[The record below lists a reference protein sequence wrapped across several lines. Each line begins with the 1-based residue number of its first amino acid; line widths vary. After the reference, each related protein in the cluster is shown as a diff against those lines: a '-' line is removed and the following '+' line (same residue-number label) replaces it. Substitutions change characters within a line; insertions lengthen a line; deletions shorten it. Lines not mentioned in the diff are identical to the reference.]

1 MARMIPS
8 VISPST
14 KSAAERRI
22 FKWFKEAEGTEDWVV
37 FHSLGIAQH
46 QTLIQGEV
54 DFLVVAPKYGIFAL
68 EVKGGRVKRQ
78 DGMWYF
84 TNHKGE
90 TNSKSRGPFE
100 QASEAMFSIKAAI
113 DKKID
118 KRKDKEHIHVKSMLY
133 GYGVMVPDVEYET
146 MGIDEEPWMVFDVNN
161 DNRVKE
167 FIMQLSK
174 ENRRKWEETYGRFN
188 ESKLPTKQDVKF
200 LTSILRSDFDKVLA
214 IRARINNAEQQL
226 LELKEQQ
233 YKCLD
238 QIEDN
243 RRAVIYGPAGTGKTL
258 LAIEQAK
265 KSVAEGKKIALLCFN
280 NSISQWFQAYFRE
293 EAAEYI
299 PAYIGTFHKMLLDIT
314 TEAGFS
320 ITVPAN
326 NEARNLFYKEILPT
340 KALEILLENPKEF
353 DEIIIDEAQ
362 DLIRENYLDILD
374 LIIKKGFDRGS
385 WRLFGDFSRQAIYAD
400 GLDGKTMLE
409 MLEDRTAFI
418 KLKLSENCRNTKQ
431 ICESDEEALEKLVAL
446 LHELEEKNI
455 DKEKIT
461 ILSPRSRGNS
471 IVSQI
476 EDIRIKDF
484 SFKYTEELSFS
495 TVQSFKGLE
504 NAVIIL
510 VDVDSYS
517 AINLMYVALSRART
531 TLYIFET
538 KTAHAEYNQLQLRR
552 LING

>member
-1 MARMIPS
+1 
-8 VISPST
+8 
-14 KSAAERRI
+14 
-22 FKWFKEAEGTEDWVV
+22 
-37 FHSLGIAQH
+37 
-46 QTLIQGEV
+46 
-54 DFLVVAPKYGIFAL
+54 
-68 EVKGGRVKRQ
+68 
-78 DGMWYF
+78 
-84 TNHKGE
+84 
-90 TNSKSRGPFE
+90 
-100 QASEAMFSIKAAI
+100 
-113 DKKID
+113 
-118 KRKDKEHIHVKSMLY
+118 
-133 GYGVMVPDVEYET
+133 
-146 MGIDEEPWMVFDVNN
+146 MVFDVNN

-362 DLIRENYLDILD
+362 DLIRYI
-374 LIIKKGFDRGS
+374 GFDYQE
-385 WRLFGDFSRQAIYAD
+385 RL
-400 GLDGKTMLE
+400 
-409 MLEDRTAFI
+409 
-418 KLKLSENCRNTKQ
+418 
-431 ICESDEEALEKLVAL
+431 
-446 LHELEEKNI
+446 
-455 DKEKIT
+455 
-461 ILSPRSRGNS
+461 
-471 IVSQI
+471 
-476 EDIRIKDF
+476 
-484 SFKYTEELSFS
+484 
-495 TVQSFKGLE
+495 
-504 NAVIIL
+504 
-510 VDVDSYS
+510 
-517 AINLMYVALSRART
+517 
-531 TLYIFET
+531 
-538 KTAHAEYNQLQLRR
+538 
-552 LING
+552 

>member
-226 LELKEQQ
+226 W
-233 YKCLD
+233 
-238 QIEDN
+238 N
-243 RRAVIYGPAGTGKTL
+243 
-258 LAIEQAK
+258 
-265 KSVAEGKKIALLCFN
+265 
-280 NSISQWFQAYFRE
+280 
-293 EAAEYI
+293 
-299 PAYIGTFHKMLLDIT
+299 
-314 TEAGFS
+314 
-320 ITVPAN
+320 
-326 NEARNLFYKEILPT
+326 
-340 KALEILLENPKEF
+340 
-353 DEIIIDEAQ
+353 
-362 DLIRENYLDILD
+362 
-374 LIIKKGFDRGS
+374 
-385 WRLFGDFSRQAIYAD
+385 
-400 GLDGKTMLE
+400 
-409 MLEDRTAFI
+409 
-418 KLKLSENCRNTKQ
+418 
-431 ICESDEEALEKLVAL
+431 
-446 LHELEEKNI
+446 
-455 DKEKIT
+455 
-461 ILSPRSRGNS
+461 
-471 IVSQI
+471 
-476 EDIRIKDF
+476 
-484 SFKYTEELSFS
+484 
-495 TVQSFKGLE
+495 
-504 NAVIIL
+504 
-510 VDVDSYS
+510 
-517 AINLMYVALSRART
+517 
-531 TLYIFET
+531 
-538 KTAHAEYNQLQLRR
+538 
-552 LING
+552 